1 MALLEDIVKAEGSG
15 PLVLGVGALML
26 APTVLPAI
34 GRMLR
39 PVLKGAIKTGITV
52 YEETYASVK
61 EATGDIIA
69 EARAELEQEHGGEPV
84 HNGQKLRIEGRG
96 LLARRA

>member
-1 MALLEDIVKAEGSG
+1 MALLEDLVKAEGSG
-15 PLVLGVGALML
+15 PLVLGVGALLL
-26 APTVLPAI
+26 APTLLPAV

-39 PVLKGAIKTGITV
+39 PIVKGAIKTGITV

-69 EARAELEQEHGGEPV
+69 EARAELDSEHRSHRSETHGAA
-84 HNGQKLRIEGRG
+84 K
-96 LLARRA
+96 AT